1 MLSKKKKEYFRKLLS
16 QRLEMLSAEAERPVS
31 SVTHLKEESRD
42 FVDQASMGA
51 DSDFTFRLRER
62 ESRLIL
68 KVMEAIERLD
78 QGVFGIC
85 EECGREISEA
95 RLGARPIATLCI
107 ECKRAQEASEKVRG
121 TQLPSYE

>member
-1 MLSKKKKEYFRKLLS
+1 MLSKENKEYFRKLLS
-16 QRLEMLSAEAERPVS
+16 QRLEMLSAEADRPVS

-42 FVDQASMGA
+42 FVDQASMGS
-51 DSDFTFRLRER
+51 DTDFTFRLRER

-68 KVMEAIERLD
+68 KVIEALERLD

-85 EECGREISEA
+85 EECDREISVE
-95 RLGARPIATLCI
+95 RLKARPIATLCI

-121 TQLPSYE
+121 AQLPSYE

>member
-1 MLSKKKKEYFRKLLS
+1 MLSKENKEYFRKLLS
-16 QRLEMLSAEAERPVS
+16 QRLEMLSAEADRPVS

-42 FVDQASMGA
+42 FADQASMGS
-51 DSDFTFRLRER
+51 DTDFTFRLRER

-68 KVMEAIERLD
+68 KVIEALERLD

-85 EECGREISEA
+85 EECDREISVE
-95 RLGARPIATLCI
+95 RLKARPIATLCI

-121 TQLPSYE
+121 AQLPSYE